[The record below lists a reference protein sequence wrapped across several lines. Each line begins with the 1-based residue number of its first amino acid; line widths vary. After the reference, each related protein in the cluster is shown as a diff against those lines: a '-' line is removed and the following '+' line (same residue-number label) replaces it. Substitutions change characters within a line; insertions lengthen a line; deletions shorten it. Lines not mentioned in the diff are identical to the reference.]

1 MRTTM
6 ATLPCALALALAS
19 ACGTSPPTTY
29 HVLSSPAGTRDT
41 GELGPGVLVVAVAGF
56 PEYLDRRELALL
68 VSHTLEL
75 DEQHFWAEPLEVGF
89 ARVLAESLD
98 ALGHPAIPFGPL
110 SQALPGTRT
119 ILVDVTRFEVIIGR
133 EGIVAATWV
142 IQDENGELS
151 APARRAHLQAGPK
164 GKATTDA
171 IPEVLSL
178 AVEAL
183 AREIAATLPDGAPR
197 PGS

>member
-29 HVLSSPAGTRDT
+29 HVLSSPADERGS
-41 GELGPGVLVVAVAGF
+41 GELGAGVLVVAVSGF
-56 PEYLDRRELALL
+56 PEYLDRRELSLL
-68 VSHTLEL
+68 VGDTLEL

-89 ARVLAESLD
+89 ARVLALNLD
-98 ALGHPAIPFGPL
+98 ALGHPAVPFGSL
-110 SQALPGTRT
+110 SQVLPGART
-119 ILVDVTRFEVIIGR
+119 ILIDVAQFDVGLGR
-133 EGIVAATWV
+133 QGSVTATWV
-142 IQDENGELS
+142 VQDADGEAS
-151 APARRAHLQAGPK
+151 APARRTRLQVGPK
-164 GKATTDA
+164 GKTETDA